1 MEDTQLGELRAVLD
15 EIDKDDKPAVPEP
28 IKLVVK
34 NPAGKKI
41 DIKKLKNMM
50 RNPVVTDMS
59 PAERLKLLRKR
70 KMNEKY
76 FKGLIKPG
84 AFTGTKTLEEAIA
97 EAKDDYKKFVGSSES
112 PYYKWYVLHFL
123 GIETKDHSLERKFA
137 KKRAFA
143 LWNFFRSSYGR
154 TAMERQILGII
165 VKHLNVDYMTKMYT
179 EFKKMFKVKTDVQFG
194 MGGKPK
200 VYKYTMDEEETTLRK
215 KDGNFTKDATEKLN
229 KALKFYI
236 NTHKKNSN
244 FLKAYAKHLANKNPA
259 EAKEYVENYNNTVN
273 LIRTLIKQ
281 KEEFERLINNTTKQ
295 IKDTE
300 FKIKTARMK
309 LHRLQLKPYKEIFF
323 AEEHPAD
330 MPAEFKPELPKP
342 EEPPKRPRDKSEDE
356 YDTTTKKT
364 RFGADA
370 SDDEE
375 FLKLFEDDMSLF
387 NI

>member
-1 MEDTQLGELRAVLD
+1 MDTQLDELSAVLN
-15 EIDKDDKPAVPEP
+15 EINYKDDDPEP
-28 IKLVVK
+28 KKKVIKNIK
-34 NPAGKKI
+34 NSKGKVI
-41 DIKKLKNMM
+41 DIGKIKKA
-50 RNPVVTDMS
+50 RNPDITGLP

-76 FKGLIKPG
+76 FKALIKPG
-84 AFTGTKTLEEAIA
+84 AFTGTTTLEEAIA

-123 GIETKDHSLERKFA
+123 GVEIKDHSLERKFA
-137 KKRAFA
+137 LKRAFT

-154 TAMERQILGII
+154 TAMDRQILGTI
-165 VKHLNVDYMTKMYT
+165 VKHLNVDYMTKMYM
-179 EFKKMFKVKTDVQFG
+179 EFIKLFKVKTDVQFG
-194 MGGKPK
+194 VEPK

-215 KDGNFTKDATEKLN
+215 KDGEFTKDAT
-229 KALKFYI
+229 KALKKALESYI

-300 FKIKTARMK
+300 FKIKTAMMK
-309 LHRLQLKPYKEIFF
+309 LHRLKLKPFKEIFY

-330 MPAEFKPELPKP
+330 MPAEFKPKLPEP
-342 EEPPKRPRDKSEDE
+342 EEPPKRPRDKSEYEDE
-356 YDTTTKKT
+356 DDTTTKKT

-375 FLKLFEDDMSLF
+375 LLKLFDYDMSLF